1 MSLKFTSKEEADEY
15 NRGYN
20 IYRRLSSLIKM
31 GVKYISIEMLYDDDE
46 IKQNIINIGSILE
59 ELIIFHNNT
68 TLKPDHIKLLYDE
81 RINERITQLYEAM
94 LRKLTDPQSIVS
106 QYKRFL
112 DKTKELYKLLYS
124 NSSKPLPPNYPF
136 VDPSYDP
143 YSGVSH
149 DHFQ

>member
-31 GVKYISIEMLYDDDE
+31 GVKYFSIEMLYDE
-46 IKQNIINIGSILE
+46 IKQDISKIGSILE
-59 ELIIFHNNT
+59 ELINFHNKT

-81 RINERITQLYEAM
+81 RINERITQLYEVM
-94 LRKLTDPQSIVS
+94 LRRLTDPQSTVS

-136 VDPSYDP
+136 ADPSYDP
-143 YSGVSH
+143 HTATSYA
-149 DHFQ
+149 HFQ